1 MRSGRLQYVA
11 TVTLALSTVTW
22 APRLG
27 AQVTA
32 PEQFQVREVW
42 TAEGNEIADGITFI
56 SGLVEATDGMIW
68 MVDLWGAGGR
78 VLVLDPATMRANVVG
93 RPGDGPGE
101 VRIPLHMTV
110 TPDGGVAVLDG
121 GRSAIEIYGASGRP
135 VRRVQL
141 PEPIVGHKG
150 FAALAGGGGFVI
162 TGYLSSSGAAVH
174 YFDTDGERIIGWRE
188 HPAIPGAPAPGT
200 PWRNDLERD
209 AAMAQL
215 AVTGGWVHGLPD
227 GSFLYSQASPHEI
240 VLFER
245 SPTHGNGWVERPLVS
260 MPSLFEAP
268 GMSALEYTRREDGQ
282 TSVGYDMTWP
292 RSRSVFRM
300 SNGHIL
306 NVVVMEGEGQTL
318 FQVFDHRDEGDG
330 TRAVLVAE
338 SSVDRLYRTW
348 FLSENDD
355 VLAHVSDP
363 VTGVDSAVRL
373 RLSGIP
379 DRGSAHSLTR
389 R

>member
-1 MRSGRLQYVA
+1 MRSGRLQYVT

-32 PEQFQVREVW
+32 AEQFQVREVW
-42 TAEGNEIADGITFI
+42 TADGNEIADGITFI
-56 SGLVEATDGMIW
+56 GGLVETTDGMIW

-121 GRSAIEIYGASGRP
+121 GRSAIEIYDASRQP
-135 VRRVQL
+135 VRRIQL

-150 FAALAGGGGFVI
+150 FAALAGGGFVI
-162 TGYLSSSGAAVH
+162 TGYLSSSGNAVH
-174 YFDTDGERIIGWRE
+174 YFDADGERIIGWRE
-188 HPAIPGAPAPGT
+188 HPTIPGAPAPGT
-200 PWRNDLERD
+200 PWRNNLERD

-245 SPTHGNGWVERPLVS
+245 SPNGWVERSIVS

-300 SNGHIL
+300 RNGHIL
-306 NVVVMEGEGQTL
+306 NVVVMEGEGQTF

-338 SSVDRLYRTW
+338 SLVDRLYRTW

-379 DRGSAHSLTR
+379 DRGAHSLTR